1 MLLLPYGRGRGSH
14 VSALLS
20 GTASL
25 QNELLAAGPHP
36 VARSVVRAGAFA
48 RSLKSGPVPMLL
60 QHRQGS
66 IAGRW
71 TRIIEDGRGL
81 FVRGLIE
88 RPGAQT
94 LARAGLDGL
103 SIGFRARFWTPRV
116 GGGRDLKEVDLV
128 EVSLVA
134 EPMQPRARFSI
145 IAAGMPSVSNRCAS
159 SRYAMTERLA

>member
-1 MLLLPYGRGRGSH
+1 MT
-14 VSALLS
+14 SAPVLIEGYAAIFGAVDLS
-20 GTASL
+20 GD
-25 QNELLAAGPHP
+25 
-36 VARSVVRAGAFA
+36 VVRAGAFA

-103 SIGFRARFWTPRV
+103 SIGFRARLWTPRV

-134 EPMQPRARFSI
+134 EPMQPLARFKQI
-145 IAAGMPSVSNRCAS
+145 GTAARA
-159 SRYAMTERLA
+159 A

>member
-1 MLLLPYGRGRGSH
+1 MTSVPVLIEGYAAVFGA
-14 VSALLS
+14 VDLS
-20 GTASL
+20 GD
-25 QNELLAAGPHP
+25 
-36 VARSVVRAGAFA
+36 VVRAGAFA

-145 IAAGMPSVSNRCAS
+145 IAAAARA
-159 SRYAMTERLA
+159 A